1 MHVNGGSCVKVEQWS
16 SEDSKKAE
24 RGTGVGE
31 ADVAAVVAKA
41 KALMEA
47 KATDVEA
54 DIDDGFA
61 TKFLRHFHT
70 ALQPFA
76 AFLGGICAQEVV
88 KVAGKFTPIPGWLH
102 FNAVEA
108 LPDSPPADAAPQGS
122 RYDALAAVYGH
133 SFVKKLQNLKYFMV
147 GCGALGCEFLKNFAL
162 NGVCC
167 GPDGLLTVT
176 DADRIELSNLTRQ
189 FLFREHNVGQPK
201 SKAATAMAQ
210 VMNPGMKVRALEMFV
225 GPKTEDSFNDE
236 FWMSLDGVCNAL
248 DNMEARFYVDD
259 QCVKYEKPLLESG
272 TMGPAGNVDPVVPF
286 KTQTYKDGGQA
297 DEGGGIPMCTLRN
310 FPHLPDHC
318 IEWARDQFEL
328 FFVKSVKQLKKFHED
343 PTAFISEIGTSTD
356 VTQSIFEVRGLL
368 SLLTAAAAPSVRS
381 AGQSAFDF
389 FHLLFRDKILDLTAA
404 FPATARIIDPE
415 TKQDKGAF
423 WSGHKR
429 FPQATT
435 YDPENE
441 THWRFLVSATGLFA
455 AMLGAIPV
463 KMEGDNTWCQD
474 MRSKGWAASLS
485 KDLVVPQYVAGGVN
499 MDGDTTAG
507 DVTAGAKS
515 DSKAILAGLLQQLE
529 AFKEKPLPALEEADF
544 EKDDDFN
551 FHIEF
556 ITRCANLR
564 ADNYHIANS
573 DFHKVKLVAGRIVPA
588 IATTTAAVCGLD
600 SKDLGKEEALEAE
613 TREAEAAEQR
623 AAEEAKEDSAVQG
636 VFTFSHY
643 QYGLLITLCPP
654 WIQVQALTAPVN
666 LQAKDAARRLEDAV
680 CRAEERLRAT
690 GPASALRGEELKGE
704 LRDLETEAEA
714 LRAQDK
720 TSALRLSALRQAMP
734 AEDLRCLRGQ
744 EEAVRDEAREAA
756 SLLAELRA
764 EESAT
769 SLRVAAL
776 RTSVDELR
784 ACEESA
790 ASEASELEAALRAEV
805 EGIAE
810 AEAQLQAERR
820 KRRACARELQKV
832 MLELFKLLLGK
843 GTEGFRTRQ
852 VGLAV
857 NTYTSFEAQ
866 EPKTFASGVE
876 KKVPRAE
883 DLPPDA
889 FDSAGK
895 IKAEYVVEEA
905 YASYPEKHSVW
916 DKIVVPTGTMT
927 LEAFKGWLA
936 SEHKLQLRT
945 WSFVLGWKKVVDEE
959 NKEMRVPVSCQIYP
973 PPVSVDAALL
983 PPLTD
988 AQGDAMKK
996 IMGSAQIPQAQKM
1009 KYLGEWKKA
1018 KETGKMPSSS
1028 GQEIRGDM
1036 SLKDILALM
1045 EVRAEKALQ
1054 DGSLNPKWGKAISD
1068 LKGRRFCSQLPI
1080 SGSRF
1085 SVLVV
1090 LLDVDQVMSAQAEG
1104 ARLRESSCQGQ
1115 GYGAMAEETA
1125 AVLTGEALHA
1135 ESVTPQMNGVAGGGS
1150 ERRADGAEAT
1160 TSTRTETATGED
1172 APSGSG
1178 NAEAVV
1184 QEMRQG
1190 EQTRTDI
1197 NSQGVASGVA
1207 FAAEFSG
1214 GAAVQAGHGEDEAR
1228 SWEICYV
1235 AHQPIG
1241 CRAPCLRHRDLDVYL
1256 IPDLYVVLLDNM
1268 RKFNDSWEEELE
1280 ITRRDRNRLA
1290 ESQAHT
1296 ACSPVQERDFAGGVT
1311 GDLEHG
1317 NNPVGLPEP
1326 RGDHFIG
1333 QGDGE
1338 GIPRRQSGDDVPVTN
1353 PRTGAWRDP
1362 IGALWDGLQSRIS
1375 PPTEQDRGSAHPQF
1389 FAGLDEDSKPR
1400 ESGDLT
1406 TTAILEAL
1414 TKNLT
1419 SLQELQAKN
1428 MKRDADSE
1436 DAPEQVKNAVV
1447 SLPPLPGPDGVG
1459 AGIVFQDWLAQVAI
1473 PMRDLSAS
1481 SAQWWDDVLK
1491 LVRDSYSKWLAATPL
1506 ERLQLEPTG
1515 HEDLNMMV
1523 PDGSVAGASPSTVSP
1538 SLNVMAIRN
1547 GPPGSGVEGSF
1558 ALVDSG
1564 ATHALR
1570 RAMSSDEWEA
1580 AKPVV
1585 VNLAGG
1591 ESVCLRINEAGTIL
1605 IPCSTPES
1613 STSSSPIVPLGALVE
1628 QLGYMMCWKGSKCKL
1643 VGEDGQVIQLRVRE
1657 GCPEITECEALRLIA
1672 QLEDRRLEELR
1683 MNTSRTSQRVKA
1695 AALAMDKTWFDH
1707 FLSYVDSEFASEA
1720 HKAIETAGFL
1730 DGVPRQCVAGM
1741 FDAIPETNGW
1751 KVLPGLKHLNRK
1763 YRKRLWRSKSWV
1775 VHLFAGERKQP
1786 ELYHL
1791 DNHGQ
1796 VVLELDI
1803 ARGRSQNILD
1813 PAVWRVLEWAAR
1825 QGRISAII
1833 GGPPQG
1839 SFMISRHIPCGPEP
1853 LRSNEFPYG
1862 GWSGQSDK
1870 DLYEV
1875 NRHTTLYVRMIVL
1888 HALATAGR
1896 IRHHTEP
1903 SQHKEV
1909 AFMIEQPRDPRGYL
1923 KFGDPLYPDV
1933 VSFWRTPLW
1942 MEYALEAGLY
1952 TYSFDMAAFGKAY
1965 TRMTTLGTNL
1975 PLPHLHGLRMKF
1987 EVGAEP
1993 ADPAPAMVWPQEFRE
2008 KLVLALRQW
2017 LQVPRMLRMSADQWR
2032 DHVRRGHLPFRADCA
2047 VCVQAGATG
2056 RRHSKVE
2063 HPSAF
2068 VLSAD
2073 LSGPVKIGGVDP
2085 DGRGAFPKQYKYIFA
2100 AKLRIPKSFVDDGRG
2115 VWAGYEVGELKAED
2129 FDDVDDGLA
2138 PADSEPKPY
2147 EKERDKDIDVEEEPE
2162 LKPEARRD
2170 HEEDLDLAGPEL
2182 VNLIFSCG
2190 LKDDKATSVLE
2201 AVQDVV
2207 LYCRSLNIPIL
2218 RFHSDNGMEFRA
2230 RATRQWLKGE
2240 GIRVTTS
2247 EPGVHQTNGT
2257 AESTVRWLKQRARTL
2272 LLSAGLPQHLWP
2284 SALSAATSL
2293 QRGEVLGFEP
2303 KLAAP
2308 YGAKVLVRKR
2318 HMEGPKQEDLAPK
2331 WVSGHY
2337 LGLSD
2342 SLSKG
2347 HLVYVKDDHGERFI
2361 HTLHVRAGLHDP
2373 GPVEDTVEAELPRS
2387 PERRVRGKAAGS
2399 GDVVEVSKARV
2410 VDESEL
2416 QQRAEKLLR
2425 DWSQEEAES
2434 LVVEVA
2440 RICPDDERCY
2450 GMFRHGGRLGITK
2463 ATVERPWF
2471 ARLLSRVLR
2480 ERSPDAEFAAVF
2492 VSANNQRE
2500 VHIDRNNAV
2509 GTVNHLLPLSM
2520 PRRGGDLWLEL
2531 RDGDVVSGKVL
2542 ELVSQE
2548 GRVRYGCAHSLQE
2561 GKVFA
2566 FDPHRRHAV
2575 LPWNGERIV
2584 IVGYTPGLLASVSR
2598 KDREVLWDLQFPLP
2612 LHDDDVEVP
2621 EIYIN
2626 AMSIKAITRPK
2637 SIEEEN
2643 VPIRGGGW
2651 KEVVPTSDGDYL
2663 FTCDWSISRTSST
2676 TIGERSQAERSP
2688 PQGEDQ
2694 VRQEK
2699 WDDWEMRLVLDDVED
2714 GVATASLCQGG
2725 ARVPYIHKTE
2735 VAYTDA
2741 AEELLKGLS
2750 SPLSVVHTVSPSEA
2764 SSHLEHWI
2772 PAIAKEAQSL
2782 EHAVIKVQETAAEVQ
2797 QDIASGVAQV
2807 IPMKLVFSLKPP
2819 DSEGQG
2825 FYKRKARIVICGNL
2839 ATHKPDDVYASTAP
2853 AEVVRAAIALATY
2866 FKWDLGMIDIVAAF
2880 LQTPLCAV
2888 KGAPRVYGKP
2898 PKLLVKAG
2906 ICKPGELWL
2915 LTHAV
2920 YGLQESPRLWG
2931 AYRDQL
2937 LADLCLEIDGKEVVL
2952 SQGGVESSW
2961 WRVQERTTSKL
2972 VGILVVYVDDIL
2984 LCGATNTVRLL
2995 AQAIQRLWKTSPLQ
3009 FVEEKEIRF
3018 LGIEVARVPGGY
3030 SLSQKSYINEL
3041 LRLHK
3046 MPDRRRDLV
3055 PIAKESAT
3063 FIAEDNEG
3071 PQSEEEIRL
3080 AQQVAGELLWISQ
3093 RTRPDIAFACS
3104 LIGSLATRAPR
3115 RAVDIGYKV
3124 LAFLQRTKDRRLVY
3138 EGSIPILGAFVDA
3151 SFAPDSNRSHTG
3163 WLIQLAGNTIAWRSS
3178 RQACITLSTAEAELE
3193 AATEGLV
3200 ALQGIQA
3207 VLQDIGAG
3215 VFRME
3220 MHSDSTSALA
3230 IAKGSCSWRTRHLRL
3245 KSAWM
3250 GELVDRDVVVF
3261 NHCSGDVQPADML
3274 TKPLSSGRLRS
3285 LSELIGLSGEDHSS
3299 NQREDGHSD
3308 PRVSSSRTNTL
3319 SPIPKVLIA
3328 LLVLAQAAVGER
3340 IREDQAIVVYGSG
3353 VSVDYSML
3361 TWMLLWLALLL
3372 GLLGWEAV
3380 KWAAWKIYDQA
3391 TPGASA
3397 RRLRRLQRLRD
3408 ATADAIQKEVSQ
3420 RSGSRGEQ
3428 RALDS
3433 TRGPREQRPDP
3444 PRDHRREPSQEERA
3458 QILMKLAR
3466 GIKETA
3472 NTAVQTTAFMPVT
3485 GPQTRVILRYV
3496 HEPPGE
3502 VYTVPG
3508 NECFHVYP
3516 DCHAFRHRGTL
3527 AKVEKRRLCQ
3537 YCSHRAEDDPD
3548 KIARFWVIPTDQTP
3562 DCAAMSA
3569 SGETLDVRYMAR
3581 LEAKCSPFAAQMQ
3594 LLDLMSGQTS
3604 LQTVAL
3610 IISCLERGLIT
3621 MEVERALPLQ
3631 LQWVRDKV
3639 MQLCEVPTHYLPC
3652 LLWLWAEG
3660 VHLDSDYFT
3669 NRTPED
3675 GSSELEK
3682 GRPGRY
3688 RRR

>member
-1 MHVNGGSCVKVEQWS
+1 
-16 SEDSKKAE
+16 
-24 RGTGVGE
+24 
-31 ADVAAVVAKA
+31 
-41 KALMEA
+41 
-47 KATDVEA
+47 
-54 DIDDGFA
+54 
-61 TKFLRHFHT
+61 
-70 ALQPFA
+70 
-76 AFLGGICAQEVV
+76 
-88 KVAGKFTPIPGWLH
+88 
-102 FNAVEA
+102 
-108 LPDSPPADAAPQGS
+108 
-122 RYDALAAVYGH
+122 
-133 SFVKKLQNLKYFMV
+133 
-147 GCGALGCEFLKNFAL
+147 
-162 NGVCC
+162 
-167 GPDGLLTVT
+167 
-176 DADRIELSNLTRQ
+176 
-189 FLFREHNVGQPK
+189 
-201 SKAATAMAQ
+201 
-210 VMNPGMKVRALEMFV
+210 
-225 GPKTEDSFNDE
+225 
-236 FWMSLDGVCNAL
+236 
-248 DNMEARFYVDD
+248 
-259 QCVKYEKPLLESG
+259 
-272 TMGPAGNVDPVVPF
+272 
-286 KTQTYKDGGQA
+286 
-297 DEGGGIPMCTLRN
+297 
-310 FPHLPDHC
+310 
-318 IEWARDQFEL
+318 
-328 FFVKSVKQLKKFHED
+328 
-343 PTAFISEIGTSTD
+343 
-356 VTQSIFEVRGLL
+356 
-368 SLLTAAAAPSVRS
+368 
-381 AGQSAFDF
+381 
-389 FHLLFRDKILDLTAA
+389 
-404 FPATARIIDPE
+404 
-415 TKQDKGAF
+415 
-423 WSGHKR
+423 
-429 FPQATT
+429 
-435 YDPENE
+435 
-441 THWRFLVSATGLFA
+441 
-455 AMLGAIPV
+455 
-463 KMEGDNTWCQD
+463 
-474 MRSKGWAASLS
+474 
-485 KDLVVPQYVAGGVN
+485 
-499 MDGDTTAG
+499 
-507 DVTAGAKS
+507 
-515 DSKAILAGLLQQLE
+515 
-529 AFKEKPLPALEEADF
+529 
-544 EKDDDFN
+544 
-551 FHIEF
+551 
-556 ITRCANLR
+556 
-564 ADNYHIANS
+564 
-573 DFHKVKLVAGRIVPA
+573 
-588 IATTTAAVCGLD
+588 
-600 SKDLGKEEALEAE
+600 
-613 TREAEAAEQR
+613 
-623 AAEEAKEDSAVQG
+623 
-636 VFTFSHY
+636 
-643 QYGLLITLCPP
+643 
-654 WIQVQALTAPVN
+654 
-666 LQAKDAARRLEDAV
+666 
-680 CRAEERLRAT
+680 
-690 GPASALRGEELKGE
+690 
-704 LRDLETEAEA
+704 
-714 LRAQDK
+714 
-720 TSALRLSALRQAMP
+720 
-734 AEDLRCLRGQ
+734 
-744 EEAVRDEAREAA
+744 
-756 SLLAELRA
+756 
-764 EESAT
+764 
-769 SLRVAAL
+769 
-776 RTSVDELR
+776 
-784 ACEESA
+784 
-790 ASEASELEAALRAEV
+790 
-805 EGIAE
+805 
-810 AEAQLQAERR
+810 
-820 KRRACARELQKV
+820 
-832 MLELFKLLLGK
+832 
-843 GTEGFRTRQ
+843 
-852 VGLAV
+852 
-857 NTYTSFEAQ
+857 
-866 EPKTFASGVE
+866 
-876 KKVPRAE
+876 
-883 DLPPDA
+883 
-889 FDSAGK
+889 
-895 IKAEYVVEEA
+895 
-905 YASYPEKHSVW
+905 
-916 DKIVVPTGTMT
+916 
-927 LEAFKGWLA
+927 
-936 SEHKLQLRT
+936 
-945 WSFVLGWKKVVDEE
+945 
-959 NKEMRVPVSCQIYP
+959 
-973 PPVSVDAALL
+973 
-983 PPLTD
+983 
-988 AQGDAMKK
+988 
-996 IMGSAQIPQAQKM
+996 
-1009 KYLGEWKKA
+1009 
-1018 KETGKMPSSS
+1018 
-1028 GQEIRGDM
+1028 
-1036 SLKDILALM
+1036 
-1045 EVRAEKALQ
+1045 
-1054 DGSLNPKWGKAISD
+1054 
-1068 LKGRRFCSQLPI
+1068 
-1080 SGSRF
+1080 
-1085 SVLVV
+1085 
-1090 LLDVDQVMSAQAEG
+1090 
-1104 ARLRESSCQGQ
+1104 
-1115 GYGAMAEETA
+1115 MAEETA

-1228 SWEICYV
+1228 SATYATPRSTRSV
-1235 AHQPIG
+1235 PIYG
-1241 CRAPCLRHRDLDVYL
+1241 ESTRVPAVNWPGWMTRLGDMLRGPPTNWMPSPLPSPPR
-1256 IPDLYVVLLDNM
+1256 PRRLLDPRSLRGSVGQYDAAAGLGPVPPRFEGFRGVGPVPTQTTPSSSSIPAEAIQAEVQRQLGGLLN
-1268 RKFNDSWEEELE
+1268 RLQQAEQTNHRLQEELE

-1515 HEDLNMMV
+1515 HEALTTSKWTRVNSRACSMILQSLVESIRVDLIARRSVQSSPMILFRLHTCYQPGGASERAAVLNALQSPSVPQSLDEALVWLRSWPRWVQRCKDLNMMV
-1523 PDGSVAGASPSTVSP
+1523 PDGSVLSKALTTSSSKYVGENPDTQFRTQLLRSSLRIDGQPGLQEVVKYQQHLQAELESIASARGAQVQTTSLKAVAVKQVDGTSSSPTSTKPPCKYFVKASGCRRGQKCPYAHDWSSISKQDKSKKCLICGSEDHRQRECPTKIAKGARGHAGPSSPQAATSSTTSTIAPADPKIQSLEPEGEASPTRATAVIPGEPVWTLETLLQAAAKVAGASPSTVSP

-3548 KIARFWVIPTDQTP
+3548 KIARY
-3562 DCAAMSA
+3562 
-3569 SGETLDVRYMAR
+3569 GEDLARAREYEDLFNTTLTT
-3581 LEAKCSPFAAQMQ
+3581 
-3594 LLDLMSGQTS
+3594 SGQ
-3604 LQTVAL
+3604 
-3610 IISCLERGLIT
+3610 
-3621 MEVERALPLQ
+3621 
-3631 LQWVRDKV
+3631 
-3639 MQLCEVPTHYLPC
+3639 
-3652 LLWLWAEG
+3652 
-3660 VHLDSDYFT
+3660 
-3669 NRTPED
+3669 
-3675 GSSELEK
+3675 SS
-3682 GRPGRY
+3682 RVS
-3688 RRR
+3688 